1 MSRGSTISSIMNA
14 SAVRNGSRARASRAS
29 ISARRAAGS
38 SAASSWARYAAS
50 IPPSSG
56 SDPHS
61 PDGHANREAKRDA
74 FWWAAPATP

>member
-1 MSRGSTISSIMNA
+1 MISSIMNA
-14 SAVRNGSRARASRAS
+14 SAVLNGLRARARRAS
-29 ISARRAAGS
+29 ISARSAAGS

-61 PDGHANREAKRDA
+61 PDGQANRYENRDA
-74 FWWAAPATP
+74 F